1 MRFLAWAHWLAGRL
15 SPTMSMPDE
24 PLPVPD
30 IDAKWI
36 EHRIVVVRGQKVMLD
51 VDLAALYGVA
61 TKRLNE
67 QVRRNLA
74 RFPDD
79 FLFGLTPAEFQAL
92 RSSRSQNATLNTPAS
107 IGPARSSRGANIKYA
122 PYAFT
127 EHGVTM
133 LSAVLKS
140 PRAVAVS
147 IAVVRTF
154 VRLRYA
160 VAEQVGLI
168 HRIED
173 LEQRSTYH
181 DGQITLLFDTIH
193 HLLAP
198 DPAPDERPAIGFLAT
213 GSRDRQD

>member
-1 MRFLAWAHWLAGRL
+1 
-15 SPTMSMPDE
+15 MPDE
-24 PLPVPD
+24 SLPVPG
-30 IDAKWI
+30 IDAAWI
-36 EHRIVVVRGQKVMLD
+36 EQRIFVLRGQKIMLD
-51 VDLAALYGVA
+51 VDLATLYGVP

-79 FLFGLTPAEFQAL
+79 FLFRLTSAEL
-92 RSSRSQNATLNTPAS
+92 EIVGPPRSQNATLDAQVS
-107 IGPARSSRGANIKYA
+107 GARARPGRGRNVKYA

-147 IAVVRTF
+147 IAVVRAF
-154 VRLRYA
+154 VRLRHA
-160 VAEQVGLI
+160 AAEHADLV
-168 HRIED
+168 HRIDD

-181 DGQITLLFDTIH
+181 DGQLTLLFDTVH
-193 HLLAP
+193 QLLAP
-198 DPAPDERPAIGFLAT
+198 DPGPDNHSAIGFLPA
-213 GSRDRQD
+213 GSPDRHG